1 MAPSSQR
8 SKSGSRRPK
17 NRNGHVPLAEDITA
31 SGPLRTKS
39 KKRKLRAD
47 NDDEFSLKDNDYVDA
62 RSSRKILKIGQDL
75 QDEEI
80 AEHKS
85 NLPNPAF
92 TFESRFGGDDDGVES
107 EDELL
112 ARRKSEYGDDG
123 EEAWGSDSDDLA
135 DKDDNLD
142 PQDLSLFEK
151 FNPTVPPINHDP
163 VIQQSSSS
171 HESKL
176 PDNNEDT
183 TNLAD
188 LILSKIALH
197 EAATANSPSHAH
209 QTPHHKDYDDDDEL
223 PPLPPKVIEVYTA
236 IGKLLSRYKSGKL
249 PKPFKIL
256 PTLPAHPTL
265 LSLTNPDAWTPNAV
279 FEATRLFV
287 SSTPSTC
294 QGFITEI
301 LLPRVR
307 DDIRE
312 TKHLNI
318 HLFNSLKKSLYKP
331 ACFFKGFLFPLVG
344 SGTCSLREA
353 HIISAVLVRVSVPV
367 LHSAAALLRLTE
379 LASEQTMQ
387 QGTEAAGASNV
398 FIRVLLEKKYALP
411 YKVIDGLVFHFL
423 RYRGEAVRDAGGT
436 QAPADGD
443 RTKAEVSEHEALAAR
458 EAKLP
463 VLWHRCLLAFAQ
475 RYRNDITE
483 DQREAL
489 LDLLLVRGHRDI
501 GPEVRRELLAGRGRG
516 VVVEEGAA
524 EGGDDTMMDVR

>member
-92 TFESRFGGDDDGVES
+92 TFESRFGGDDDGIES

-112 ARRKSEYGDDG
+112 ARREKAYEDDG
-123 EEAWGSDSDDLA
+123 EEAWGSDSDHLA
-135 DKDDNLD
+135 DQDDNLD

-151 FNPTVPPINHDP
+151 FNPTNHDP
-163 VIQQSSSS
+163 VTQQPSPS
-171 HESKL
+171 HNPKII
-176 PDNNEDT
+176 DNDEDT

-209 QTPHHKDYDDDDEL
+209 QPPHNQDYNDDDDEL
-223 PPLPPKVIEVYTA
+223 PPLPPKVIEVYTT

-256 PTLPAHPTL
+256 PTLPAHPAL

-279 FEATRLFV
+279 YEATRLFV

-379 LASEQTMQ
+379 LAAEQTLQ

-423 RYRGEAVRDAGGT
+423 RYRAGEESGAGRARDA
-436 QAPADGD
+436 AAGD
-443 RTKAEVSEHEALAAR
+443 RAGGQTKAQVSEHEALAAR

-516 VVVEEGAA
+516 WLLRKGLRREG
-524 EGGDDTMMDVR
+524 MIR